1 MGALIATLLLTVLSA
16 TPAAPAGLYPIDQDG
31 KVGWI
36 DRSGKVVIAA
46 TFDSGVFFYEG
57 LARVEG
63 LAETTPEGAQ
73 TNGKYGYIDTKGA
86 WVVRPQYRSA
96 GDFSEGLAMV
106 DTGKHQRGYI
116 DRTGA
121 LVIPGPFLRAEEFSE
136 GRAAVETSRDFWA
149 FIDRTGRVVFEARG
163 YDLSDPP
170 SYSEGLVALRTQ
182 RPRRTRFLDLDGK
195 VALEPDFAMARDFRE
210 GLSAVRTAEGKWG
223 YIDKTG
229 ATVIAPTY
237 EFAWSFRDGLA
248 PVRVASKWGYIDAK
262 GDMVITPRFD
272 DADGFSEGYARVKL
286 GDAYGYVDRK
296 GKLVIP
302 ARYGDPEHSAHRF
315 TGGLAM
321 ASKRAEAP
329 RGRIYIDTKGRQV
342 WPR

>member
-1 MGALIATLLLTVLSA
+1 MHAAIAALILTLWSA
-16 TPAAPAGLYPIDQDG
+16 TPAPAPHLYPVDQDG

-36 DRSGKVVIAA
+36 DATGKVVIAA
-46 TFDSGVFFYEG
+46 TFDSGAFFREG
-57 LARVEG
+57 LARVEA
-63 LAETTPEGAQ
+63 LAETTAEGAQ

-86 WVVRPQYRSA
+86 WVVKPQYRSA

-121 LVIPGPFLRAEEFSE
+121 LVIAGPFLRAEEFSE

-149 FIDRTGRVVFEARG
+149 FIDRTGRIVFEARG

-170 SYSEGLVALRTQ
+170 SYSEGLIALRTQ
-182 RPRRTRFLDLDGK
+182 RPRRTRFLDLEGA
-195 VALEPDFAMARDFRE
+195 VALEPDFALARDFRE
-210 GLSAVRTAEGKWG
+210 GLSAVRTEAGKWG
-223 YIDKTG
+223 YIDKRG

-237 EFAWSFRDGLA
+237 DFAWSFRDGLA
-248 PVRVASKWGYIDAK
+248 PVRVGRKWGYIDAK
-262 GDMVITPRFD
+262 GAMVIKPRFD
-272 DADGFSEGYARVKL
+272 GADSFSEGMARVQI
-286 GDAYGYVDRK
+286 GDAYGYIDRK
-296 GKLVIP
+296 GKLVIA
-302 ARYGDPEHSAHRF
+302 ARYGDPEHSASRF

-321 ASKRAEAP
+321 AAKRAEAP